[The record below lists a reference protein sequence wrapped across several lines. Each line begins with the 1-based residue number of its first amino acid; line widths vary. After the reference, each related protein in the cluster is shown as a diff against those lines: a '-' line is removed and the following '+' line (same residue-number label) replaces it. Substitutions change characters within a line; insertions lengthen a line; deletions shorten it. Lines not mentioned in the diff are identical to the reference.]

1 MKEQRINITINED
14 GSLDLK
20 TDGIKGEACLSEVE
34 EILSELADIKEVK
47 KTDEYYQKVNVSQK
61 NINIQK
67 QPQARLWQGEKMSCL
82 VKTTTP
88 FISQEILLE
97 ALEKCGYNYEIKNDK
112 IYIPSLHKYRNTYFK
127 FVNGK
132 YILNHD
138 SWNNDISSFLIKVEK
153 SYNNVYEIKLK
164 EEAER
169 LERERLA
176 YIESQ
181 KKAIMEKAKA
191 KGYRVMETKKD
202 NKIQLTLVREVR

>member
-1 MKEQRINITINED
+1 M
-14 GSLDLK
+14 L
-20 TDGIKGEACLSEVE
+20 
-34 EILSELADIKEVK
+34 VK
-47 KTDEYYQKVNVSQK
+47 KILIFK
-61 NINIQK
+61 NSHRNTC
-67 QPQARLWQGEKMSCL
+67 GEEKKMSCL

-132 YILNHD
+132 YILNYD
-138 SWNNDISSFLIKVEK
+138 SYNTEISYFLTKLEK

>member
-1 MKEQRINITINED
+1 M
-14 GSLDLK
+14 L
-20 TDGIKGEACLSEVE
+20 
-34 EILSELADIKEVK
+34 VK
-47 KTDEYYQKVNVSQK
+47 KILIFK
-61 NINIQK
+61 NSHRH
-67 QPQARLWQGEKMSCL
+67 ACGEEKKMSCL

-132 YILNHD
+132 YILNYD

>member
-1 MKEQRINITINED
+1 
-14 GSLDLK
+14 
-20 TDGIKGEACLSEVE
+20 
-34 EILSELADIKEVK
+34 
-47 KTDEYYQKVNVSQK
+47 
-61 NINIQK
+61 
-67 QPQARLWQGEKMSCL
+67 MSCL
-82 VKTTTP
+82 VKTATP
-88 FISQEILLE
+88 FISEEILLE
-97 ALEKCGYNYEIKNDK
+97 ALEKCGYEYEIKNDK
-112 IYIPSLHKYRNTYFK
+112 IYIPALHMYRNTYFK

-138 SWNNDISSFLIKVEK
+138 SYNNEIYSFIAKVEK

-181 KKAIMEKAKA
+181 KKVIIERAKA
-191 KGYRVMETKKD
+191 KGYRVMEVKKD

>member
-1 MKEQRINITINED
+1 M
-14 GSLDLK
+14 L
-20 TDGIKGEACLSEVE
+20 
-34 EILSELADIKEVK
+34 VK
-47 KTDEYYQKVNVSQK
+47 KILIFK
-61 NINIQK
+61 NSHRN
-67 QPQARLWQGEKMSCL
+67 ACGEEKKMSCL

-132 YILNHD
+132 YILNYD
-138 SWNNDISSFLIKVEK
+138 SYNTEISYFLTKLEK

>member
-1 MKEQRINITINED
+1 M
-14 GSLDLK
+14 L
-20 TDGIKGEACLSEVE
+20 
-34 EILSELADIKEVK
+34 VK
-47 KTDEYYQKVNVSQK
+47 KILIFK
-61 NINIQK
+61 NSHRH
-67 QPQARLWQGEKMSCL
+67 ACGEEKKMSCL

-112 IYIPSLHKYRNTYFK
+112 IYIPALHKYRNTYFK

-132 YILNHD
+132 YILNYD
-138 SWNNDISSFLIKVEK
+138 SYNTEISYFLTKLEK

>member
-1 MKEQRINITINED
+1 
-14 GSLDLK
+14 
-20 TDGIKGEACLSEVE
+20 
-34 EILSELADIKEVK
+34 
-47 KTDEYYQKVNVSQK
+47 
-61 NINIQK
+61 
-67 QPQARLWQGEKMSCL
+67 MSCL

-132 YILNHD
+132 YD
-138 SWNNDISSFLIKVEK
+138 SYNTEISYFLTKLEK

-202 NKIQLTLVREVR
+202 NKIKLTLVREVR

>member
-1 MKEQRINITINED
+1 
-14 GSLDLK
+14 
-20 TDGIKGEACLSEVE
+20 
-34 EILSELADIKEVK
+34 
-47 KTDEYYQKVNVSQK
+47 
-61 NINIQK
+61 
-67 QPQARLWQGEKMSCL
+67 MSCL

-132 YILNHD
+132 YILNYD
-138 SWNNDISSFLIKVEK
+138 SYNTEISYFLTKPEK

-181 KKAIMEKAKA
+181 KK
-191 KGYRVMETKKD
+191 R
-202 NKIQLTLVREVR
+202 

>member
-1 MKEQRINITINED
+1 
-14 GSLDLK
+14 
-20 TDGIKGEACLSEVE
+20 
-34 EILSELADIKEVK
+34 
-47 KTDEYYQKVNVSQK
+47 
-61 NINIQK
+61 
-67 QPQARLWQGEKMSCL
+67 MSCL
-82 VKTTTP
+82 VKTATP
-88 FISQEILLE
+88 FISEEILLE
-97 ALEKCGYNYEIKNDK
+97 ALEKCGYEYEIKNDK
-112 IYIPSLHKYRNTYFK
+112 IYIPALHMYRNTYFK

-138 SWNNDISSFLIKVEK
+138 SHNNEIYSFIAKVEK

-191 KGYRVMETKKD
+191 KGYRVMEVKKD

>member
-1 MKEQRINITINED
+1 M
-14 GSLDLK
+14 L
-20 TDGIKGEACLSEVE
+20 
-34 EILSELADIKEVK
+34 VK
-47 KTDEYYQKVNVSQK
+47 KILIFK
-61 NINIQK
+61 NSHRN
-67 QPQARLWQGEKMSCL
+67 ACGEEKKMSCL

-112 IYIPSLHKYRNTYFK
+112 IYIPLSHKYRNTYFK

-132 YILNHD
+132 YILNYD
-138 SWNNDISSFLIKVEK
+138 SYNTEISYFLTKLEK

>member
-1 MKEQRINITINED
+1 M
-14 GSLDLK
+14 L
-20 TDGIKGEACLSEVE
+20 
-34 EILSELADIKEVK
+34 VK
-47 KTDEYYQKVNVSQK
+47 KILIFK
-61 NINIQK
+61 NSHRH
-67 QPQARLWQGEKMSCL
+67 ACGEEKKMSCL

-127 FVNGK
+127 FANGK
-132 YILNHD
+132 YILNYD
-138 SWNNDISSFLIKVEK
+138 SYNTEISYFLTKLEK

>member
-1 MKEQRINITINED
+1 M
-14 GSLDLK
+14 L
-20 TDGIKGEACLSEVE
+20 
-34 EILSELADIKEVK
+34 VK
-47 KTDEYYQKVNVSQK
+47 KILIFK
-61 NINIQK
+61 NSHRH
-67 QPQARLWQGEKMSCL
+67 ACGEEKKMSCL

-132 YILNHD
+132 YILNYD
-138 SWNNDISSFLIKVEK
+138 SYNTEISYFLTKVEK

>member
-1 MKEQRINITINED
+1 MLVRKILIFKNSHRHAC
-14 GSLDLK
+14 
-20 TDGIKGEACLSEVE
+20 GEE
-34 EILSELADIKEVK
+34 K
-47 KTDEYYQKVNVSQK
+47 
-61 NINIQK
+61 
-67 QPQARLWQGEKMSCL
+67 KMSCL

-132 YILNHD
+132 YILNYD
-138 SWNNDISSFLIKVEK
+138 SYNTEISYFLTKLEK

>member
-1 MKEQRINITINED
+1 M
-14 GSLDLK
+14 L
-20 TDGIKGEACLSEVE
+20 
-34 EILSELADIKEVK
+34 VK
-47 KTDEYYQKVNVSQK
+47 KILIFK
-61 NINIQK
+61 NSHRY
-67 QPQARLWQGEKMSCL
+67 ACGEEKKMSCL

-132 YILNHD
+132 YILNYD
-138 SWNNDISSFLIKVEK
+138 SYNTEISYFLTKLEK

>member
-1 MKEQRINITINED
+1 
-14 GSLDLK
+14 
-20 TDGIKGEACLSEVE
+20 
-34 EILSELADIKEVK
+34 
-47 KTDEYYQKVNVSQK
+47 
-61 NINIQK
+61 
-67 QPQARLWQGEKMSCL
+67 MSCL

-88 FISQEILLE
+88 FISKEILLE
-97 ALEKCGYNYEIKNDK
+97 ALEKCGYKYKIENGK
-112 IYIPSLHKYRNTYFK
+112 IYIVHSDMEEEINKKGFIPVKISKNGKLYYEKITNVEDLAYIFIWEAYFE
-127 FVNGK
+127 FVSGK

-191 KGYRVMETKKD
+191 KGYRVVETKKD

>member
-1 MKEQRINITINED
+1 M
-14 GSLDLK
+14 L
-20 TDGIKGEACLSEVE
+20 
-34 EILSELADIKEVK
+34 VK
-47 KTDEYYQKVNVSQK
+47 KILIFK
-61 NINIQK
+61 NSHRN
-67 QPQARLWQGEKMSCL
+67 ACGEEKKMSCL

-132 YILNHD
+132 YILNYD

>member
-1 MKEQRINITINED
+1 M
-14 GSLDLK
+14 L
-20 TDGIKGEACLSEVE
+20 
-34 EILSELADIKEVK
+34 VK
-47 KTDEYYQKVNVSQK
+47 KILIFK
-61 NINIQK
+61 NSHRN
-67 QPQARLWQGEKMSCL
+67 ACGEEKKMSCL

-132 YILNHD
+132 YILNYD
-138 SWNNDISSFLIKVEK
+138 SYNTEISYFLTKLEK

-202 NKIQLTLVREVR
+202 NKIQLTLVREVI

>member
-1 MKEQRINITINED
+1 M
-14 GSLDLK
+14 L
-20 TDGIKGEACLSEVE
+20 
-34 EILSELADIKEVK
+34 VK
-47 KTDEYYQKVNVSQK
+47 KILIFK
-61 NINIQK
+61 NSHRH
-67 QPQARLWQGEKMSCL
+67 ACGEEKKMSCL

-112 IYIPSLHKYRNTYFK
+112 IYIPALHKYRNTYFK

-132 YILNHD
+132 YILNYD
-138 SWNNDISSFLIKVEK
+138 SYNTEISYFLTKVEK

>member
-1 MKEQRINITINED
+1 
-14 GSLDLK
+14 
-20 TDGIKGEACLSEVE
+20 
-34 EILSELADIKEVK
+34 
-47 KTDEYYQKVNVSQK
+47 
-61 NINIQK
+61 
-67 QPQARLWQGEKMSCL
+67 MSCL
-82 VKTTTP
+82 VKTATP
-88 FISQEILLE
+88 FISEEILLE
-97 ALEKCGYNYEIKNDK
+97 ALEKCGYEYEIKNDK
-112 IYIPSLHKYRNTYFK
+112 IYIPALHKYRNTYFK

-132 YILNHD
+132 YILKHD
-138 SWNNDISSFLIKVEK
+138 RDNNEIYSFIAKVEK

-191 KGYRVMETKKD
+191 KGYRVMEVKKD

>member
-1 MKEQRINITINED
+1 M
-14 GSLDLK
+14 L
-20 TDGIKGEACLSEVE
+20 
-34 EILSELADIKEVK
+34 VK
-47 KTDEYYQKVNVSQK
+47 KILIFK
-61 NINIQK
+61 NSHRH
-67 QPQARLWQGEKMSCL
+67 ACGEEKKMSCL

-132 YILNHD
+132 YILNYD
-138 SWNNDISSFLIKVEK
+138 SYNTEISYFLTKLEK

-202 NKIQLTLVREVR
+202 NKIKLTLVREVR

>member
-1 MKEQRINITINED
+1 M
-14 GSLDLK
+14 L
-20 TDGIKGEACLSEVE
+20 
-34 EILSELADIKEVK
+34 VK
-47 KTDEYYQKVNVSQK
+47 KILIFK
-61 NINIQK
+61 NSHRH
-67 QPQARLWQGEKMSCL
+67 ACGEEKKMSCL

-112 IYIPSLHKYRNTYFK
+112 IYIPLLHKYRNTYFK

-132 YILNHD
+132 YILNYD
-138 SWNNDISSFLIKVEK
+138 SYNTEISYFLTKLEK

>member
-34 EILSELADIKEVK
+34 ELLDELADIKEVK

-67 QPQARLWQGEKMSCL
+67 QLQARLWRGEKMSCL

-132 YILNHD
+132 YILNYD
-138 SWNNDISSFLIKVEK
+138 SYNTEISYFLTKLEK

-181 KKAIMEKAKA
+181 KK
-191 KGYRVMETKKD
+191 R
-202 NKIQLTLVREVR
+202 

>member
-1 MKEQRINITINED
+1 M
-14 GSLDLK
+14 L
-20 TDGIKGEACLSEVE
+20 
-34 EILSELADIKEVK
+34 VK
-47 KTDEYYQKVNVSQK
+47 KILIFK
-61 NINIQK
+61 NSYRH
-67 QPQARLWQGEKMSCL
+67 ACGEEKKMSCL

-88 FISQEILLE
+88 FISQEIILE

-132 YILNHD
+132 YILNYD
-138 SWNNDISSFLIKVEK
+138 SYNTEISYFLTKLEK

>member
-1 MKEQRINITINED
+1 M
-14 GSLDLK
+14 L
-20 TDGIKGEACLSEVE
+20 
-34 EILSELADIKEVK
+34 VK
-47 KTDEYYQKVNVSQK
+47 KILIFK
-61 NINIQK
+61 NSHRH
-67 QPQARLWQGEKMSCL
+67 ACGEEKKMSCL

-112 IYIPSLHKYRNTYFK
+112 IYIPLSHKYRNTYFK
-127 FVNGK
+127 FINGK
-132 YILNHD
+132 YILNYD
-138 SWNNDISSFLIKVEK
+138 SYNTEISYFLTKLEK

>member
-1 MKEQRINITINED
+1 
-14 GSLDLK
+14 
-20 TDGIKGEACLSEVE
+20 
-34 EILSELADIKEVK
+34 
-47 KTDEYYQKVNVSQK
+47 
-61 NINIQK
+61 
-67 QPQARLWQGEKMSCL
+67 MSCL
-82 VKTTTP
+82 VKTATP
-88 FISQEILLE
+88 FISEEILLE
-97 ALEKCGYNYEIKNDK
+97 ALEKCGCKYEIKNDK
-112 IYIPSLHKYRNTYFK
+112 IYIPALHKYRNTYFK

-132 YILNHD
+132 YILKHD
-138 SWNNDISSFLIKVEK
+138 RDNNEIYSFIAKVEK

-191 KGYRVMETKKD
+191 KGYRVMEVKKD